1 MSFKKTYEKKMQARL
16 NELAAEIDEL
26 REKAEQ
32 MEVNLQLEYYTF
44 IDELQVKLE
53 IARQKFDGLNQ
64 ADEEDWEEFKNEF
77 ELIWKSLRELIKSV
91 TSP

>member
-1 MSFKKTYEKKMQARL
+1 MNFKKTYEIKMQARL
-16 NELAAEIDEL
+16 NELRDEIDEL
-26 REKAEQ
+26 TKKAEQ

-53 IARQKFDGLNQ
+53 IANQKFERLNQ
-64 ADEEDWEEFKNEF
+64 AGEEDWEEFKIEF

>member
-1 MSFKKTYEKKMQARL
+1 MQARL

>member
-1 MSFKKTYEKKMQARL
+1 MRFKKTYEKKMQARL

>member
-44 IDELQVKLE
+44 IDELQVELE